1 LPCRTNQPLLDHF
14 FDDAE
19 ALQHVERWRMKRGR
33 AQIARQISA
42 CLDQRHRNTFVDQQV
57 RSDEADRPCTHNNYV
72 LPILSSHG
80 VP

>member
-1 LPCRTNQPLLDHF
+1 
-14 FDDAE
+14 
-19 ALQHVERWRMKRGR
+19 MKRGR